1 MNKRYFDI
9 LKDVMLQQGTT
20 TILSGLD
27 GQVQG
32 WNAIC
37 YDGHLIYENRKNSAN
52 IEEELQKAPFLCC
65 QETEAAAHADKGT
78 SVFRE
83 RNIENKTQRSKSYER
98 YVENKT
104 QRLESCEINVEN
116 KEQRPELC
124 GKNGRGKRN
133 SIWNTSSGRIYYET
147 LQQEKKIVI
156 CGGGH
161 VSIPLVKMGK
171 MIGFPVTVLE
181 DRPKYA
187 DDARRAGADRVI
199 CDSFQNGL
207 AQIPGDDNTYFIIV
221 TRGHRYDTI
230 CLEMILKKPHAYIGM
245 IGSRVRVAKVKEALL
260 ENGADQAVLD
270 RVYTPIGL
278 RIGAET
284 PEEIAVSILA
294 QIIEVKNQKRS
305 GCGYSKALLAAIGQA
320 ECSEEDYVLATI
332 VTRRGSAPRQTG
344 TRMLICPDGSC
355 VETIG
360 GGCAEARIRE
370 KGLVMIRSGKAVDSQ
385 IFALDMTQEDAEEDG
400 MVCGGMVE
408 ILLQKIRSF

>member
-9 LKDVMLQQGTT
+9 LKDVMSKQGTT
-20 TILSGLD
+20 VLLSGLD
-27 GQVQG
+27 RELLG

-37 YDGHLIYENRKNSAN
+37 YDGYLRYENREESKR
-52 IEEELQKAPFLCC
+52 IREELEKAPFL
-65 QETEAAAHADKGT
+65 
-78 SVFRE
+78 
-83 RNIENKTQRSKSYER
+83 R
-98 YVENKT
+98 YVESGDI
-104 QRLESCEINVEN
+104 LEKSADVQESVDYTENVGSIETIGVQSR
-116 KEQRPELC
+116 ESRPNIGTGILF
-124 GKNGRGKRN
+124 
-133 SIWNTSSGRIYYET
+133 TAAGRIYYET
-147 LQQEKKIVI
+147 LQQEKRMVI

-161 VSIPLVKMGK
+161 VSIPLIRMGK

-199 CDSFQNGL
+199 CDAFQNGL
-207 AQIPGDDNTYFIIV
+207 EQIPGDNNTYFIIV
-221 TRGHRYDTI
+221 TRGHRYDI
-230 CLEMILKKPHAYIGM
+230 QCLEAILKKPHAYIGM
-245 IGSRVRVAKVKEALL
+245 IGSRVRVAKVKETLI
-260 ENGADQAVLD
+260 ENGADKEILD

-294 QIIEVKNQKRS
+294 QVIEVKNQKRS
-305 GCGYSKALLAAIGQA
+305 GCGYSKTLLAAIEQA
-320 ECSEEDYVLATI
+320 ETSKEDYVLATI

-344 TRMLICPDGSC
+344 TRMLICPDGFC
-355 VETIG
+355 TETIG

-370 KGLVMIRSGKAVDSQ
+370 KGLQMIRSGKSDSQ

>member
-9 LKDVMLQQGTT
+9 LKDVMSKQGTT
-20 TILSGLD
+20 VLLSGLD
-27 GQVQG
+27 RELLG

-37 YDGHLIYENRKNSAN
+37 YDGYLRYENREESKRIS
-52 IEEELQKAPFLCC
+52 EELGKAPFLCC
-65 QETEAAAHADKGT
+65 TDAEDILQKSADVQKCFDYTENDG
-78 SVFRE
+78 
-83 RNIENKTQRSKSYER
+83 NIEAIVAQSR
-98 YVENKT
+98 
-104 QRLESCEINVEN
+104 ES
-116 KEQRPELC
+116 RPDAGSGILDT
-124 GKNGRGKRN
+124 
-133 SIWNTSSGRIYYET
+133 IAGRIYYET
-147 LQQEKKIVI
+147 LQQEKQMVI

-161 VSIPLVKMGK
+161 VSIPLIRMGK

-199 CDSFQNGL
+199 CDAFQNGL
-207 AQIPGDDNTYFIIV
+207 EQILGDNNTYFIIV
-221 TRGHRYDTI
+221 TRGHRYDI
-230 CLEMILKKPHAYIGM
+230 QCLEAILKKPHAYIGM
-245 IGSRVRVAKVKEALL
+245 IGSRVRVAKVRETLI
-260 ENGADQAVLD
+260 ENGADKEILD

-294 QIIEVKNQKRS
+294 QVIEVKNQKRS
-305 GCGYSKALLAAIGQA
+305 GCGYSKTLLAAIEQA
-320 ECSEEDYVLATI
+320 EISKEDYVLATI

-344 TRMLICPDGSC
+344 TRMLICPDGFC

-370 KGLVMIRSGKAVDSQ
+370 KGLQMIRSGKTDSQ